1 MLRKWILAI
10 AMVMTASLPPVLR
23 SQSTQSMPGMSGMKD
38 SVAKRKPASKKKKQ
52 TKPGKKKS
60 TVARKRPVSAMK
72 MPRQAH
78 DSSAGTRV
86 TDSMP
91 AMPSMPP
98 RSDSS
103 RPMNMTDSAPM
114 RDTSAMRM
122 PMGMAMGSS
131 RPMTAD
137 DMMIGPLGVSM
148 ERMGSGTT
156 WIPDAVTMPSR
167 RTMMGSWMLM
177 AHGFVFAQYD
187 HQSGKRGD
195 DQLGSVNWMMLM
207 ATKNLAGGRFQARTM
222 LSLDALGVTSRGYPL
237 LLQTGESFNGVL
249 LHDRQHP
256 HDFWMELGALYQRE
270 LSKTLGWSIYAAPS
284 GEPALGPVAFMH
296 RPSAMD
302 NPTAPISHHWQDAT
316 HVTFGVLTGGLFARK
331 FQIEGSLFNSR
342 DPDQHR
348 WNFDRIKLDSYSSRI
363 TFNPAAVWSLSAG
376 YGFLRSH
383 EAFDPAESMHRVTA
397 SVLNGRSVGSDGQVA
412 SALIWG
418 ANKHAGH
425 PLLAQSFL
433 GESEAILDRHNT
445 VFGRI
450 EWVQKSAEDLVV
462 DNGSPSAIASG
473 APTFPTEQNFN
484 VAALELGY
492 IREILR
498 THWAT
503 LGLGGAGTINFVPS
517 LLEPAYGSRTPLG
530 AFVFLRLR
538 PFHDRRTRVGGEAME
553 THE

>member
-1 MLRKWILAI
+1 MRVQPRRDLHGCASSSIGRSMLRKWILAI
-10 AMVMTASLPPVLR
+10 AMVMTASHPPVLR

-137 DMMIGPLGVSM
+137 DMMICPLGVSM

-156 WIPDAVTMPSR
+156 WIQYAVTMPSR

-397 SVLNGRSVGSDGQVA
+397 SVLNGGASDPTGRWRAHSYGAQTSMRGTHCWRRASSVRVKPFSTGTIQYSVA
-412 SALIWG
+412 SSGCRRAPSIWSWTTDRPRQSRPERRHFRRSRISMLRRWSSATFARSFEPIGLRSDWVGRERLTSCLRCSSRHTDPEPRSALS
-418 ANKHAGH
+418 
-425 PLLAQSFL
+425 SF
-433 GESEAILDRHNT
+433 
-445 VFGRI
+445 FG
-450 EWVQKSAEDLVV
+450 
-462 DNGSPSAIASG
+462 
-473 APTFPTEQNFN
+473 
-484 VAALELGY
+484 
-492 IREILR
+492 
-498 THWAT
+498 
-503 LGLGGAGTINFVPS
+503 
-517 LLEPAYGSRTPLG
+517 
-530 AFVFLRLR
+530 
-538 PFHDRRTRVGGEAME
+538 
-553 THE
+553 